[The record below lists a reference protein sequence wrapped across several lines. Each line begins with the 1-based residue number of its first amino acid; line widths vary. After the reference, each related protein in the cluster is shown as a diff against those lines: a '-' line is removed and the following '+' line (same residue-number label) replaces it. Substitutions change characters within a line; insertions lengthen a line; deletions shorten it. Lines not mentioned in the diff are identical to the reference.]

1 MNTKKAQIML
11 GLMIAVLGVM
21 EWYLF
26 SLSPESVLVKA
37 FLYVA
42 KAVLVL
48 FLLSAVLLSVF
59 LWSDDFYHTPYAR
72 YMGTLWN
79 SWTEDHAGI
88 SLCKASWLGFFTL
101 SLWLVMLGFMYSLLH
116 IAYSVGMGGY
126 EHFPGWNA
134 GGGFASNIIFWAVI
148 SLWWNLM
155 FGACYTKL
163 VMEYKKNRTT
173 VSFLVLFILGN
184 TGVTW
189 IIGGIHTFGLGGVLT
204 VLYWTGLTLLA
215 LGVSIGFI
223 VALAKL
229 GVFRVV
235 GVPIHVIEQK
245 FHNLKEGICPIIPH
259 PSKPEGDSGITIQS
273 NNNP

>member
-1 MNTKKAQIML
+1 MNTKKAQVML

-126 EHFPGWNA
+126 EHFLGWSA
-134 GGGFASNIIFWAVI
+134 EKRFADNIIFWVVI

-155 FGACYTKL
+155 FVACYEKL
-163 VMEYKKNRTT
+163 VMRYKKNRTT
-173 VSFLVLFILGN
+173 VSFCVLFVTGN
-184 TGVTW
+184 TGITW
-189 IIGGIHTFGLGGVLT
+189 IIGGIHTFGFGGVLT
-204 VLYWTGLTLLA
+204 FLYWTGLTLLA
-215 LGVSIGFI
+215 LVIFAGF
-223 VALAKL
+223 VVTLAKL
-229 GVFRVV
+229 GIFRVA
-235 GVPIHVIEQK
+235 GVPIHIMAQN
-245 FHNLKEGICPIIPH
+245 FHFLKEGVCPVIPR
-259 PSKPEGDSGITIQS
+259 PPKPEENKYDHDSIE
-273 NNNP
+273 